1 MKNRFLPGLFAIGLL
16 FFIMLF
22 FNSSALASSPSF
34 SHVKSTHL
42 LLVGDTLAF
51 QVIATDSDINDIL
64 TITKE
69 GPGELVTVPHTSP
82 DTGFY
87 SWAPGLADTIG
98 DYYVVFYVNDGTGKA
113 DTAKTLI
120 TVVIPDTIE
129 IDCLEHVDAN
139 AKVTV
144 DVRLW
149 TDETVCGLTI
159 PLTFYNP
166 LNTDIV
172 CDSVQFS
179 STFWSNAP
187 FMYGGDVYNS
197 EHRIVMYAAWYM
209 NFWPTG
215 NNLWATLHFTT
226 GAAWDTS
233 IGVKIDS
240 AFYPPSNVAEID
252 PCETG
257 KPTTIEFLAGCLDTN
272 GINNLPPEISVPLD
286 LDTSLSFGS
295 TLCLKYIIATDLD
308 ASDTLIL
315 EKVSGP
321 GTFIPDTG
329 LSPLSDSI
337 CFEPTIDS
345 TYEFVFRVTDPWGK
359 TDQDTFFVTF
369 TTTDVPET
377 SSTGI
382 PGFVLEQNY
391 PNPFN
396 LKTSMS
402 FKIPYGC
409 RVSLKIYNLAGQ
421 LVNTLVDGKME
432 KGQHTIF
439 WDGSNSAGD
448 PVASGIYFYKLTA
461 SDFVS
466 VKKMILLK

>member
-22 FNSSALASSPSF
+22 FNSSALAGTPSF

-87 SWAPGLADTIG
+87 SWTPELADTIG
-98 DYYVVFYVNDGTGKA
+98 EYEVVFYVNDGTGKA

-120 TVVIPDTIE
+120 TVVIPDSIQV
-129 IDCLEHVDAN
+129 DCLEHVDAN

-149 TDETVCGLTI
+149 ADETVCGLTI
-159 PLTFYNP
+159 PFTFYNP

-179 STFWSNAP
+179 STFYANLP
-187 FMYGGDVYNS
+187 FMYGGDVYN
-197 EHRIVMYAAWYM
+197 EDYKVVMYAAWFT
-209 NFWPTG
+209 FWPTG
-215 NNLWATLHFTT
+215 DNLWATLHFST

-240 AFYPPSNVAEID
+240 TFYPPTSFLELVN
-252 PCETG
+252 CGTG
-257 KPTTIEFLAGCLDTN
+257 IGTPIEFLAGCLGTRGLD
-272 GINNLPPEISVPLD
+272 NLPPEISVPLD
-286 LDTSLSFGS
+286 VDTSVSFGT
-295 TLCLKYIIATDLD
+295 TLCLKDIIATDPD
-308 ASDTLIL
+308 TDDTLIL

-337 CFEPTIDS
+337 CFEPAAIDS
-345 TYEFVFRVTDPWGK
+345 TYEFVFQVTDPWGA
-359 TDQDTFFVTF
+359 TDQDTFYVNF

-377 SSTGI
+377 PSTGI
-382 PGFVLEQNY
+382 TGFVLEQNY

-402 FKIPYGC
+402 FEIPYGC

>member
-1 MKNRFLPGLFAIGLL
+1 LPIHLKVRRKKMKNRFLPGLFAIGLL
-16 FFIMLF
+16 FCSLSF
-22 FNSSALASSPSF
+22 FNSSALAGPPSF
-34 SHVKSTHL
+34 SHVKSTYL

-87 SWAPGLADTIG
+87 SWTPELSDTIG
-98 DYYVVFYVNDGTGKA
+98 DYQVVFTVNDGTGKTG
-113 DTAKTLI
+113 TAKTTI
-120 TVVIPDTIE
+120 TVVIPDTIK

-139 AKVTV
+139 AKVSV
-144 DVRLW
+144 DVHLW

-179 STFWSNAP
+179 STFWSNKP
-187 FMYGGDVYNS
+187 FLYGGDVYNS
-197 EHRIVMYAAWYM
+197 EHKIVMYAAWNS

-257 KPTTIEFLAGCLDTN
+257 IPTTIEFLAGCLNT
-272 GINNLPPEISVPLD
+272 
-286 LDTSLSFGS
+286 
-295 TLCLKYIIATDLD
+295 
-308 ASDTLIL
+308 
-315 EKVSGP
+315 
-321 GTFIPDTG
+321 
-329 LSPLSDSI
+329 
-337 CFEPTIDS
+337 
-345 TYEFVFRVTDPWGK
+345 W
-359 TDQDTFFVTF
+359 
-369 TTTDVPET
+369 TTTDVPEIPST
-377 SSTGI
+377 SIT
-382 PGFVLEQNY
+382 GFVLTQNY

-402 FKIPYGC
+402 FEIPYEC
-409 RVSLKIYNLAGQ
+409 RVSLKIYNLVGQ
-421 LVNTLVDGKME
+421 LVNTLVNEKIE

-439 WDGSNSAGD
+439 WDGTNSAGI

-461 SDFVS
+461 PDFVN
-466 VKKMILLK
+466 VKKMVLLK